1 MRAVVLHKAT
11 ILTAVLLPTNNAISQ
26 PVSSRR
32 KTKTKW
38 PCQHMRRLV
47 CSLHSAAEQRLTTCW
62 PAHDVAMRAAVDN
75 IPTPRNGR
83 CHVLAT

>member
-1 MRAVVLHKAT
+1 
-11 ILTAVLLPTNNAISQ
+11 
-26 PVSSRR
+26 
-32 KTKTKW
+32 
-38 PCQHMRRLV
+38 V